1 MKKLNV
7 SCPINKTGYGVASL
21 NILKE
26 LDNLYDLYYFS
37 IGGIYVETQEQH
49 DTVKRIFEKQLDF
62 DCSADYLKIWHQFDL
77 ATRVGNKKSTYNALS
92 FFELDTL
99 NKTEKAHINCVDQMF
114 VTSEWAKQVLI
125 DNGIKKKIQI
135 SPLGVDRNIFDPEKY
150 PKPKNDKYV
159 FLNLG
164 KWEIRKG
171 HDILLD
177 IFEKALPSE
186 HAELW
191 LMPAEHTNTYSNK
204 EEIEKW
210 HNLYNRPNVRIIP
223 AVKDHAG
230 IAELIAQA
238 DCCIFPSRAEGWN
251 MELLESMSM
260 NKPCIAT
267 NYSAHTEFCD
277 KNNCFLIDIDEKEP
291 ANDGKAFYGQGN
303 WAKIGDKQ
311 IDMCIDYMRY
321 VCANRIVDN
330 YAGVETAK
338 KFSWENTANQL
349 KKYIG

>member
-1 MKKLNV
+1 M
-7 SCPINKTGYGVASL
+7 S
-21 NILKE
+21 
-26 LDNLYDLYYFS
+26 
-37 IGGIYVETQEQH
+37 
-49 DTVKRIFEKQLDF
+49 
-62 DCSADYLKIWHQFDL
+62 
-77 ATRVGNKKSTYNALS
+77 
-92 FFELDTL
+92 
-99 NKTEKAHINCVDQMF
+99 
-114 VTSEWAKQVLI
+114 
-125 DNGIKKKIQI
+125 
-135 SPLGVDRNIFDPEKY
+135 
-150 PKPKNDKYV
+150 
-159 FLNLG
+159 
-164 KWEIRKG
+164 
-171 HDILLD
+171 
-177 IFEKALPSE
+177 
-186 HAELW
+186 
-191 LMPAEHTNTYSNK
+191 AEHTNTYSSK

-223 AVKDHAG
+223 AVKDHTG

-277 KNNCFLIDIDEKEP
+277 KNNCFLIDIDEKED
-291 ANDGKAFYGQGN
+291 ANDGKAFRGQGK

-321 VCANRIVDN
+321 LCANRIVDN
-330 YAGVETAK
+330 PAGVETAK